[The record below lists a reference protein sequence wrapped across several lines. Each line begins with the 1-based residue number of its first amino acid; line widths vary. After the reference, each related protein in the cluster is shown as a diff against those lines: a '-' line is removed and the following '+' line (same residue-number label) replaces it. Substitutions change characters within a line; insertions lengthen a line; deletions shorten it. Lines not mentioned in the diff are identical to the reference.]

1 MKICELCKGVARMY
15 CESDQ
20 ANLCWSCDSKVHS
33 ANFLVERH
41 SRRLLCHVCQSPT
54 AWSAS
59 GSRLGSMVSTCERC
73 FGSGARSGHEAEVSR
88 QENRAE
94 DEFEDEDEDEDDDE
108 VEEEDDDD
116 EIDSEDIQVVPWSS
130 TPPPPPAS
138 SSSDDSLLTEREV
151 SGKRLRENDTDLQ
164 YEDNRRNL
172 SSQLSLRTPSESSA
186 AFRGLHVLNDETCML
201 DSGRPAKLRRTT
213 DPIGTGRVER
223 SESRSSLIV
232 DAKGRFHREEV
243 QSSRDL
249 AEFCRLSDDPTAL
262 DLDCSETS

>member
-73 FGSGARSGHEAEVSR
+73 FESGARSGPEAEVSR
-88 QENRAE
+88 EEN
-94 DEFEDEDEDEDDDE
+94 EFEDEDEDDDE

-130 TPPPPPAS
+130 TPPPPAAS

-151 SGKRLRENDTDLQ
+151 SGKQLRENDTDLQ

-172 SSQLSLRTPSESSA
+172 SSQLRLCTPSESSA
-186 AFRGLHVLNDETCML
+186 DFRGLHVLNDETSML
-201 DSGRPAKLRRTT
+201 DSGRPAKLRRT
-213 DPIGTGRVER
+213 DPIGMGR
-223 SESRSSLIV
+223 LK
-232 DAKGRFHREEV
+232 DPN
-243 QSSRDL
+243 RDP
-249 AEFCRLSDDPTAL
+249 R
-262 DLDCSETS
+262 

>member
-1 MKICELCKGVARMY
+1 MY

-73 FGSGARSGHEAEVSR
+73 FGSGARSGHEAEV
-88 QENRAE
+88 
-94 DEFEDEDEDEDDDE
+94 
-108 VEEEDDDD
+108 
-116 EIDSEDIQVVPWSS
+116 VPWSS

-186 AFRGLHVLNDETCML
+186 DFRGLHVLNDKTCML
-201 DSGRPAKLRRTT
+201 DSGRPAKLRRT
-213 DPIGTGRVER
+213 DPIGSGRVER
-223 SESRSSLIV
+223 SEPRSSLIV
-232 DAKGRFHREEV
+232 DAKGRFPREEV

-249 AEFCRLSDDPTAL
+249 AEFCRLSDDPTAV